1 MFKSLGRFFLDV
13 SEVIV
18 FAIGIFFFVYL
29 LIMRPHKIEGESMM
43 PNYLNAEYLL
53 TEKVTYYLNKPQRG
67 DVVVLRPP
75 LTVSEGDEFI
85 KRIIGLPG
93 EKIMISGGR
102 VYINDKLLNEPY
114 IASSVITNGGFFLV
128 NNADYIVPTDKYF
141 VMGDNREHSS
151 DSRYWGPVPL
161 NLTPNGDKEGING
174 RAWIVYWSPDL
185 KRLGVTKNPAYTYG
199 N

>member
-67 DVVVLRPP
+67 DVIVLRPP

-93 EKIMISGGR
+93 ETIRISGGR
-102 VYINDKLLNEPY
+102 VYINGKLLNEPY
-114 IASSVITNGGFFLV
+114 IASSVTTNGGFFLS
-128 NNADYIVPTDKYF
+128 NDSDFTVPQDEYF

-161 NLTPNGDKEGING
+161 NLSPNGDKEGING
-174 RAWIVYWSPDL
+174 RAWIVYWSPNL
-185 KRLGVTKNPAYTYG
+185 KRLGVTKNPSYTYG
-199 N
+199 I

>member
-1 MFKSLGRFFLDV
+1 MFKRLGAFFLDV

-43 PNYLNAEYLL
+43 PNYQDSEYLL

-75 LTVSEGDEFI
+75 KRVSESDEFI
-85 KRIIGLPG
+85 KRIVGMPG
-93 EKIMISGGR
+93 ETVKILNGR
-102 VYINDKLLNEPY
+102 VYIDGKLLNEPY
-114 IASSVITNGGFFLV
+114 IANSVTTYGGSFLTE
-128 NNADYIVPTDKYF
+128 DTEYKIPDKLYI

-151 DSRYWGPVPL
+151 DSRYWGPVSL
-161 NLTPNGDKEGING
+161 NLSPNGEREGING
-174 RAWIVYWSPDL
+174 RAWLVYWP
-185 KRLGVTKNPAYTYG
+185 VTKIGATQNPVYSFG

>member
-1 MFKSLGRFFLDV
+1 MFKRLGAFFLDV

-29 LIMRPHKIEGESMM
+29 LIMRPHKIDGESMM
-43 PNYLNAEYLL
+43 PNYKDAEYLL
-53 TEKVTYYLNKPQRG
+53 TEKVTYYFNDPKRG

-75 LTVSEGDEFI
+75 LAVSEGDEFI

-93 EKIMISGGR
+93 ENVRVSGGK
-102 VYINDKLLNEPY
+102 VYINDRMLDETY
-114 IASSVITNGGFFLV
+114 IPDSFITNEGTFLS
-128 NNADYIVPTDKYF
+128 NDINYKIPDDKYF

-151 DSRYWGPVPL
+151 DSRYWGPVTL
-161 NLTPNGDKEGING
+161 NLSPNTDKEGING
-174 RAWIVYWSPDL
+174 RAWVIYWPISQI
-185 KRLGVTKNPAYTYG
+185 GVTKSPTYSYG

>member
-1 MFKSLGRFFLDV
+1 MLKRLGAFFLDI

-29 LIMRPHKIEGESMM
+29 LIMRPHKIDGESMM
-43 PNYLNAEYLL
+43 PNYQNAEYLL

-75 LTVSEGDEFI
+75 MVVSEGDEFI
-85 KRIIGLPG
+85 KRIVGLPG
-93 EKIMISGGR
+93 EQIKVQGGR
-102 VYINDKLLNEPY
+102 VYINDKLLDEPY
-114 IASSVITNGGFFLV
+114 IGSDVMTNGGTYLTDGVNFTVPDAQYFL
-128 NNADYIVPTDKYF
+128 
-141 VMGDNREHSS
+141 MGDNREHSS

-161 NLTPNGDKEGING
+161 NLSPNSEKEGING
-174 RAWIVYWSPDL
+174 RAWLIYWPLSQV
-185 KRLGVTKNPAYTYG
+185 GVAKKPQYSFG

>member
-1 MFKSLGRFFLDV
+1 MFKRLGTFFLDV

-75 LTVSEGDEFI
+75 LTVSEGYEFI
-85 KRIIGLPG
+85 KRIVGLPG
-93 EKIMISGGR
+93 ETVRISGGR
-102 VYINDKLLNEPY
+102 VYINGKLLNEPY
-114 IASSVITNGGFFLV
+114 IPSTTSTNGGFFLGSNV
-128 NNADYIVPTDKYF
+128 DYTVPKEKYF

-174 RAWIVYWSPDL
+174 RAWVVYWSSDL
-185 KRLGVTKNPAYTYG
+185 KRLGVTKNPIYAYG

>member
-1 MFKSLGRFFLDV
+1 MDI

-29 LIMRPHKIEGESMM
+29 LIMRPHKIDGESMM

-67 DVVVLRPP
+67 DVVVLKPP
-75 LTVSEGDEFI
+75 SFVSDGNEFI

-93 EKIMISGGR
+93 DRLKVFGGH

-114 IASSVITNGGFFLV
+114 IASDVVTAGGTFLAE
-128 NNADYIVPTDKYF
+128 NTDFTVPSSQYF
-141 VMGDNREHSS
+141 LMGDNREHSS

-161 NLTPNGDKEGING
+161 NLSPNSENEGING
-174 RAWIVYWSPDL
+174 RAWLIYWPL
-185 KRLGVTKNPAYTYG
+185 PQVGVTKIPAYTYG

>member
-1 MFKSLGRFFLDV
+1 MFKRLGSFFLDV

-53 TEKVTYYLNKPQRG
+53 TEKVTYYMNKPQRG

-93 EKIMISGGR
+93 ETIRISDGH
-102 VYINDKLLNEPY
+102 VYINGKELDESY
-114 IASSVITNGGFFLV
+114 IPSDFRTSGGYFLV
-128 NNADYIVPTDKYF
+128 NDVSYNIPEGKYF

-151 DSRYWGPVPL
+151 NSRYWGPVPL
-161 NLTPNGDKEGING
+161 NLSPNGDKEGING
-174 RAWIVYWSPDL
+174 RAWVIYWSSDF
-185 KRLGVTKNPAYTYG
+185 KRLGVTKNPTYTFDK
-199 N
+199 

>member
-1 MFKSLGRFFLDV
+1 MFKRLGTFFLDV

-75 LTVSEGDEFI
+75 QTVSEGDEFI
-85 KRIIGLPG
+85 KRIVGLPG
-93 EKIMISGGR
+93 ETVRFSGGR

-114 IASSVITNGGFFLV
+114 IPSSTSTNGGLFLG
-128 NNADYIVPTDKYF
+128 NNADYTVPKDRYF

-161 NLTPNGDKEGING
+161 NLSPNGDKEGING
-174 RAWIVYWSPDL
+174 RAWVVYWSSDL
-185 KRLGVTKNPAYTYG
+185 KRLGVTKNPIYAYG

>member
-1 MFKSLGRFFLDV
+1 MFKRLGTFFLDV

-85 KRIIGLPG
+85 KRIVGLPG
-93 EKIMISGGR
+93 ETIRISGGR
-102 VYINDKLLNEPY
+102 VYINGKLLNEPY
-114 IASSVITNGGFFLV
+114 IPSSFSTNGGFFLV
-128 NNADYIVPTDKYF
+128 NNVDYTVPKEKYF

-151 DSRYWGPVPL
+151 DSRYWGPVSL

-174 RAWIVYWSPDL
+174 RAWVVYWSPNL
-185 KRLGVTKNPAYTYG
+185 KRLGVTKNPTYTYG
-199 N
+199 D